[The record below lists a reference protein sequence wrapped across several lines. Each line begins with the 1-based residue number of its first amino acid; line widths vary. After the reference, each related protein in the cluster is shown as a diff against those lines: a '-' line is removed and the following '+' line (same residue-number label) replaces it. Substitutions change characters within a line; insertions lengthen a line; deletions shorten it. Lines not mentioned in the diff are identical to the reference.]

1 MPWVSG
7 SSQRFSG
14 KVYSVSATRGLV
26 LEKSFKSFIG
36 SFVPSNLEAIG
47 HRKANRFEPIGEISP
62 YHSERACREQAN
74 PCPNSNVTRGLRR
87 LTIRT
92 ATSRATEATA
102 RTIEA
107 MRRARG
113 GIAFGKEV
121 ALKLV
126 NLVHGLTQNVL
137 SGLVATERPQSER
150 TCAGRLRN
158 IPPFRA
164 NATTPDSRSRIF
176 GPK

>member
-1 MPWVSG
+1 MRNL
-7 SSQRFSG
+7 SSRSLALSSYRTLRRLDTA
-14 KVYSVSATRGLV
+14 KLVTGLSQ
-26 LEKSFKSFIG
+26 LAKYRHI
-36 SFVPSNLEAIG
+36 
-47 HRKANRFEPIGEISP
+47 
-62 YHSERACREQAN
+62 HSERACREQAS
-74 PCPNSNVTRGLRR
+74 PCPNSNVTRGLCR